1 MLFVN
6 HPTEFA
12 LSPAFTI
19 RIFGSYVLLTGATLL
34 IAPQLLL
41 GPLGFAATD
50 DVWVRVLG
58 AVAVVLGHYYR
69 VCGASDARAFFAASV
84 NGRLAFCAMMAGL
97 VLTGAGPWMLL
108 LFGAVDVAGALWTWA
123 ALRGA
128 AADRLLEP

>member
-1 MLFVN
+1 M
-6 HPTEFA
+6 
-12 LSPAFTI
+12 SPAFTI

-41 GPLGFAATD
+41 GLFGFAATD

-58 AVAVVLGHYYR
+58 AVAVVLGYYYR
-69 VCGASDARAFFAASV
+69 VCGSSDARAFFAASIV
-84 NGRLAFCAMMAGL
+84 GRLAFCAMMAGL

-108 LFGAVDVAGALWTWA
+108 LFGAVDVAGALWTWV

-128 AADRLLEP
+128 AADRPLEL

>member
-1 MLFVN
+1 MTKAERAATATAALLFVN

-34 IAPQLLL
+34 IVPQLLL

-50 DVWVRVLG
+50 DVWVRVR

-69 VCGASDARAFFAASV
+69 VCAASDARLFAASV
-84 NGRLAFCAMMAGL
+84 VGRMAFA
-97 VLTGAGPWMLL
+97 
-108 LFGAVDVAGALWTWA
+108 
-123 ALRGA
+123 R
-128 AADRLLEP
+128 